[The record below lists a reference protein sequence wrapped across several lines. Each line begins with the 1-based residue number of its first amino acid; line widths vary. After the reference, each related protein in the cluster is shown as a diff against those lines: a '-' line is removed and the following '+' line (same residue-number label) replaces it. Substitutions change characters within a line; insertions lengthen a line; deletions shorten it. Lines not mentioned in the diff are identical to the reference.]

1 MPATYVISTASNE
14 VVDVR
19 FDVGYQGFAPDGTLA
34 YDVLPARRAT
44 TPGVDGKHLLV
55 AIGLG

>member
-1 MPATYVISTASNE
+1 MNGGCPQTYVISTASNY

-34 YDVLPARRAT
+34 YSTSYYTSDYSFNAFYVN
-44 TPGVDGKHLLV
+44 DG
-55 AIGLG
+55 